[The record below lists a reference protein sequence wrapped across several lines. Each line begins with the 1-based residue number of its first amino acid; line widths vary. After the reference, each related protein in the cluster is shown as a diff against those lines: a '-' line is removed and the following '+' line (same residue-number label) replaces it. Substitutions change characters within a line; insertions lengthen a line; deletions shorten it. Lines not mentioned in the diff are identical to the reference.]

1 MGVNVLT
8 WNIETQTYDLP
19 DWHRRQLN
27 KKLVEEYPFLLPR
40 MLSTDTISDDYDYQ
54 YTLFDD
60 IPSGWREEFGI
71 EMCEEIKKVLEKYDM
86 LKDYRIFQIKEKFG
100 ELRVYGNWG
109 NEEFD
114 SVIKKYTD
122 YSKII
127 CYRCGDRANFYDMYK
142 TGCPICHH
150 CAEELDK
157 QNHLCLDLLIPID
170 FYLEELKQNKS
181 LKQICKEHKERRKD

>member
-71 EMCEEIKKVLEKYDM
+71 EMCEEIKKVLEKYG
-86 LKDYRIFQIKEKFG
+86 KENIISSDTYF
-100 ELRVYGNWG
+100 
-109 NEEFD
+109 
-114 SVIKKYTD
+114 IKKRPFKFF
-122 YSKII
+122 KI
-127 CYRCGDRANFYDMYK
+127 
-142 TGCPICHH
+142 
-150 CAEELDK
+150 
-157 QNHLCLDLLIPID
+157 
-170 FYLEELKQNKS
+170 
-181 LKQICKEHKERRKD
+181 